1 MANEKS
7 TPQTEDKELNDLLD
21 SALKDF
27 NKEQK
32 SEKEDICKV
41 NILESMSD
49 KNISDI
55 SEDAW
60 TTDFIKQAAEQF
72 EENLQN
78 FIQNGPDNEL
88 GASFQKMAQTV
99 ASVINDEDSFD
110 KNTVNTDFKSAI
122 AQALNDLSATSENLQ
137 SEAVLS
143 DMIGQVSLE
152 DGPGAIL
159 PFMQGML
166 QHLLSKEILYPSL
179 KELIEKYSEWL
190 EEKKT
195 TVSSND
201 LQRFTKQLNLMQ
213 QVCIELDK
221 EKDDDTEEIKRK
233 RFETI
238 ISLMQ
243 EVQACGQL
251 PEELIGEQTVPF
263 QIDTEGDSVIPA
275 LLRSMESPQNC
286 CLM

>member
-1 MANEKS
+1 M
-7 TPQTEDKELNDLLD
+7 
-21 SALKDF
+21 
-27 NKEQK
+27 
-32 SEKEDICKV
+32 
-41 NILESMSD
+41 
-49 KNISDI
+49 
-55 SEDAW
+55 
-60 TTDFIKQAAEQF
+60 
-72 EENLQN
+72 
-78 FIQNGPDNEL
+78 
-88 GASFQKMAQTV
+88 
-99 ASVINDEDSFD
+99 
-110 KNTVNTDFKSAI
+110 
-122 AQALNDLSATSENLQ
+122 LQ
-137 SEAVLS
+137 SEADLS
-143 DMIGQVSLE
+143 DIFGQVSLE
-152 DGPGAIL
+152 DDPGAIL

-201 LQRFTKQLNLMQ
+201 LQRFTKQLKLMQ
-213 QVCIELDK
+213 QVIIYIIKITIKICHFHKYYTIILRANKNNSSFQVCTELDK

-251 PEELIGEQTVPF
+251 PEELIGEQTAPF

-275 LLRSMESPQNC
+275 LLRSMESSQNC
-286 CLM
+286 CLMQINFNNYLQCLWVCNTLLFQKKLR